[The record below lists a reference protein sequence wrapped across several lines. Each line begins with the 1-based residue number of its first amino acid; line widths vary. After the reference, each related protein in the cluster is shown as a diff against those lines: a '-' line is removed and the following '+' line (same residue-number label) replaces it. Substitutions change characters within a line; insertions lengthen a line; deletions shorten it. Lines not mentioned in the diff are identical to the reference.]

1 MKRALIILTLFAGAF
16 TSNAQLLWKVSGNGL
31 HKPSY
36 LFGTHHIADQTI
48 CDGIKGFNDAYNSI
62 EQLYGE
68 VDTEK
73 MNRMATQLKML
84 THMKMPKGQTLS
96 SLYTEDQLK
105 VVDEFVTSVLGVGVK
120 SFDAYKPVMVSS
132 SLQVFIAMKVYP
144 DFNAEKAIDSHM
156 QAMAKKA
163 KGTTVVE
170 AQVLD
175 TSTGLTLSMKSQN
188 MRVTPSK
195 FIPWLREMPGVVEV
209 KPVTH

>member
-1 MKRALIILTLFAGAF
+1 M
-16 TSNAQLLWKVSGNGL
+16 
-31 HKPSY
+31 
-36 LFGTHHIADQTI
+36 
-48 CDGIKGFNDAYNSI
+48 
-62 EQLYGE
+62 
-68 VDTEK
+68 
-73 MNRMATQLKML
+73 
-84 THMKMPKGQTLS
+84 
-96 SLYTEDQLK
+96 DQL
-105 VVDEFVTSVLGVGVK
+105 TRSVHFSIKL
-120 SFDAYKPVMVSS
+120 SAITD
-132 SLQVFIAMKVYP
+132 
-144 DFNAEKAIDSHM
+144 DFCNQL